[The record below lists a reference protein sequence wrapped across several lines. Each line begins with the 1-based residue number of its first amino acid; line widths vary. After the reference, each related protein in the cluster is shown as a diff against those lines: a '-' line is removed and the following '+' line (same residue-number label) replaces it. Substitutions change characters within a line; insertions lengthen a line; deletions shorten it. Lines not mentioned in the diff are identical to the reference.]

1 MPSSAFFTL
10 LYLSLQLSYYNDTE
24 NTHIVN
30 TTHPGLPVPLSPDF
44 LVPRSS
50 CPPISLSHGLLVP
63 LPNAYYFLC
72 SSTYLRFVR
81 YINVIKP
88 QIYKKYFINYPG
100 YLVHLKYL
108 YNYPCRIN
116 KIQNTHGNL
125 FNNVWLF
132 CNC

>member
-1 MPSSAFFTL
+1 MGKSSPFLPRIALNCPVILAFN
-10 LYLSLQLSYYNDTE
+10 YPIINDTE

-30 TTHPGLPVPLSPDF
+30 TTHPGPPVPLSPD
-44 LVPRSS
+44 LLIP
-50 CPPISLSHGLLVP
+50 LSPGLLVP